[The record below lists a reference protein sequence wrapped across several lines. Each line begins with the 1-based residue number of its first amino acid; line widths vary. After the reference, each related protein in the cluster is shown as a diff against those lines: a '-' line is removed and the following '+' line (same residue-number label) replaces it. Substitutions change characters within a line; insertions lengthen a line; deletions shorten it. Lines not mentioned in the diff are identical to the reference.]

1 MPHTFDHSRGPDRR
15 KLPRGGRRA
24 GDPGGFAPLV
34 LLVGSGDTVI
44 AQAEAVLAKL
54 RFAVATSSTVDD
66 ALRVMTG
73 IRPDV
78 VVADSDAA
86 ARIRPEA
93 PEHLPIVVIND
104 EMRED
109 PDRFVEGIR
118 QSLRAVVK
126 RI

>member
-1 MPHTFDHSRGPDRR
+1 
-15 KLPRGGRRA
+15 
-24 GDPGGFAPLV
+24 V
-34 LLVGSGDTVI
+34 LLVGSGDTVT

-104 EMRED
+104 EMRAD